1 MTNPIVFKDY
11 TLTKEEAE
19 LLLKTL
25 KEIRAE
31 KARQQ
36 TYKAN
41 KDFLYDYAVAMID
54 AIGVENTKQ
63 IFREI
68 TRKLREI
75 PTED

>member
-1 MTNPIVFKDY
+1 MTYPVTFKDY
-11 TLTKEEAE
+11 TLTKEETE
-19 LLLKTL
+19 VLLKTL

-31 KARQQ
+31 KAKQQ
-36 TYKAN
+36 AYKAN
-41 KDFLYDYAVAMID
+41 KDFLYDCAVAMID

>member
-1 MTNPIVFKDY
+1 MTNPIVFKEY

-19 LLLKTL
+19 LLLNTL
-25 KEIRAE
+25 KETRAE
-31 KARQQ
+31 KAKQQ
-36 TYKAN
+36 AYKAN
-41 KDFLYDYAVAMID
+41 KNFLYDCAVAMID